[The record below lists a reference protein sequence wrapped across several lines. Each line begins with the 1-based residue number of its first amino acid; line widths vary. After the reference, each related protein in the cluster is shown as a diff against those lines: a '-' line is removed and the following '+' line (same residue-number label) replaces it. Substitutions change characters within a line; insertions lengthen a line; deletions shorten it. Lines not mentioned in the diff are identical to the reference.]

1 MTARILIVAALLLLL
16 AACASNQDASGSS
29 SASEYGYL
37 NLAGSMINREAWVD
51 GTQLGV
57 DPEADSNR
65 VRLKAGPHKLE
76 FRSSNRILRAE
87 DILVEAGQTV
97 EVTVP

>member
-37 NLAGSMINREAWVD
+37 NLAGSMMNREAWVD
-51 GTQLGV
+51 GNQLGV
-57 DPEADSNR
+57 DPSDDSNR
-65 VRLKAGPHKLE
+65 VRLKVGGHDLE
-76 FRSSNRILRAE
+76 IRSKNRVLLAE
-87 DILVEAGQTV
+87 KIVVESGQTV

>member
-1 MTARILIVAALLLLL
+1 MKVRVMLIIGVLLLL
-16 AACASNQDASGSS
+16 AACGTNAAGGGKQP
-29 SASEYGYL
+29 SEYGYL
-37 NLAGSMINREAWVD
+37 SLAGSMMNREAWVD

>member
-1 MTARILIVAALLLLL
+1 MKPSILIIAALLLL
-16 AACASNQDASGSS
+16 AACAS
-29 SASEYGYL
+29 SAANSAAEYGYL
-37 NLAGSMINREAWVD
+37 SLAGSMMNREAWVD
-51 GTQLGV
+51 GTKLGV
-57 DPEADSNR
+57 DPSDDSNR

>member
-1 MTARILIVAALLLLL
+1 MKARYLVIAAVLLLL
-16 AACASNQDASGSS
+16 AACSSNQEAAG
-29 SASEYGYL
+29 SASQYGYL
-37 NLAGSMINREAWVD
+37 SLAGSMMNREAWVD
-51 GTQLGV
+51 GLQLGV

-65 VRLKAGPHKLE
+65 VRLKVGPHKLE
-76 FRSSNRILRAE
+76 FRSSNRVLRAD